1 MNKNCKIHP
10 LRLTEKDYSKLRR
23 DAENTG
29 LTKSD
34 YLRKLINQ
42 QEVKPK
48 PPDSYSKLA
57 WEIHKV
63 GVNINQIA
71 HKVNAAGNES
81 ESDIDTAVL
90 LLKKIYKLM
99 REKR

>member
-1 MNKNCKIHP
+1 LILHP
-10 LRLTEKDYSKLRR
+10 LRLSNKDYEKLKC
-23 DAENTG
+23 DSENVG
-29 LTKSD
+29 LNKSD

-63 GVNINQIA
+63 GVNINQLA
-71 HKVNAAGNES
+71 HRANAAGSTSGE
-81 ESDIDTAVL
+81 DIETAIFL
-90 LLKKIYKLM
+90 LNKIYKLM
-99 REKR
+99 REMR

>member
-1 MNKNCKIHP
+1 MILHP
-10 LRLTEKDYSKLRR
+10 LRLSNKDYEKLQS
-23 DAENTG
+23 DSENVG
-29 LTKSD
+29 LNKSD

-63 GVNINQIA
+63 GVNINQLA
-71 HKVNAAGNES
+71 HKANVAGS
-81 ESDIDTAVL
+81 TSDQNIDTAIL
-90 LLKKIYKLM
+90 LLKKIYRLM
-99 REKR
+99 REMR